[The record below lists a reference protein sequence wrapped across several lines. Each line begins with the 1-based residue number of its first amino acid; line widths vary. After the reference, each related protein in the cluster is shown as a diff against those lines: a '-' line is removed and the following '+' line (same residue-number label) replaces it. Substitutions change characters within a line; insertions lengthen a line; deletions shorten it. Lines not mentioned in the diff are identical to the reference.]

1 MNRQLLRILE
11 IQSESYNS
19 KKMSN
24 YIIGRLSSEGI
35 KVEKDVSGNIYATKG
50 DADIYPCVVSHID
63 TVHSIVPEENY
74 KVVEV
79 DNKIFAIDPVTMK
92 FTGVGGDDKCGI
104 YICIELMK
112 RVKNIKAVFFVDEEV
127 GCVGSSQAD
136 LSFFDNVG
144 YLIQADRKGYA
155 DVVSELCGV
164 KVASDAFMQTIEP
177 VMQSYL
183 KEECKNGGLTDIYQL
198 KTSGVD
204 VSAINLSCAYYN
216 PHQDNEY
223 IDFNQLTFTLE
234 FAHEIIEL
242 LGEVKY
248 PQVAER
254 KPNSYGYGYGY
265 SSWDYDYPTYK
276 YDGFGVGKKTPYVS
290 KPINEIDETPESCS
304 DCNSKDIYVNE
315 GKENGFV
322 YCHNCYNIEYN
333 YKSEDYATVKNNL

>member
-1 MNRQLLRILE
+1 MNKQLLRILQ

-50 DADIYPCVVSHID
+50 NADVYPCVVSHID
-63 TVHSIVPEENY
+63 TVHKIVPEENY
-74 KVVEV
+74 KVVET
-79 DNKIFAIDPVTMK
+79 DNKAFAIDPVSMK
-92 FTGVGGDDKCGI
+92 FTGIGGDDKCGI

-144 YLIQADRKGYA
+144 YLVQADRKGYA
-155 DVVSELCGV
+155 DVVSQLCGV
-164 KVASDAFMQTIEP
+164 KVASDAFMQVIKP
-177 VMQSYL
+177 VMDSYL
-183 KEECKNGGLTDIYQL
+183 KEECKTGGLTDIHEL
-198 KTSGVD
+198 KMSGVN

-223 IDFNQLTFTLE
+223 IDLDQLTFTLE
-234 FAHEIIEL
+234 FAHEIIDL

-248 PQVAER
+248 PQVAES
-254 KPNSYGYGYGY
+254 KGYGYGYGY
-265 SSWDYDYPTYK
+265 SSWDYDYPKYR
-276 YDGFGVGKKTPYVS
+276 YDGFGTGKKTPYVS
-290 KPINEIDETPESCS
+290 KPITEVDEDPTACS
-304 DCNSKDIYVNE
+304 ECNSKDIYVNE
-315 GKENGFV
+315 GEDGFV

-333 YKSEDYATVKNNL
+333 KKSEKYAAVKNNL